1 MVLGL
6 MVVMV
11 LVELVERMDGDSG
24 AGGAGDG
31 VGGAG
36 TGCDACTNNGSSDGG
51 FSGKPSPCVELGRLF
66 LPQDLLR
73 ASSRSLT

>member
-1 MVLGL
+1 MGV
-6 MVVMV
+6 
-11 LVELVERMDGDSG
+11 SG
-24 AGGAGDG
+24 AGGTGDG
-31 VGGAG
+31 VGVAGADCG
-36 TGCDACTNNGSSDGG
+36 VCTNSGSSDGG

>member
-1 MVLGL
+1 MA
-6 MVVMV
+6 VMV
-11 LVELVERMDGDSG
+11 LVVPVERMDGGSG
-24 AGGAGDG
+24 AGCTGDG

-36 TGCDACTNNGSSDGG
+36 TGCGACTNSGSSDGG
-51 FSGKPSPCVELGRLF
+51 FSGKPSPCGELGRLF